1 MNLMKRILCRRLLKE
16 AIRGSQSSK
25 KYGLGTVL
33 PVDEAEPLAVANEDS
48 REYNFYFDKTLHI
61 YYLINKENSR
71 ILFVGSTNTT
81 DFDKTHTPE
90 EVIRHDIESHWN
102 MIMCISAFVDADGD
116 KERENNAI
124 DKFGDGF
131 LSSLMSSKIQFQFD
145 W

>member
-33 PVDEAEPLAVANEDS
+33 PVDEAEPLAVADEKA
-48 REYNFYFDKTLHI
+48 RKYNFYFDKTLHT

-71 ILFVGSTNTT
+71 VLFVGSTDTT
-81 DFDKTHTPE
+81 NFDKTHTPE
-90 EVIRHDIESHWN
+90 EVVRHDIESYWN

-116 KERENNAI
+116 KEREDNAI

-131 LSSLMSSKIQFQFD
+131 LSSLMSGKIQFQFD
-145 W
+145 